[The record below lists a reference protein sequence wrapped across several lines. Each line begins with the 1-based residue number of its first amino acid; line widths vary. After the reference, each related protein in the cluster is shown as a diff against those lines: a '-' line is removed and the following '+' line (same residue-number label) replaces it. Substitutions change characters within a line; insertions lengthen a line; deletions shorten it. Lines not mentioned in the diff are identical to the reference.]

1 MNKFNSKRLLIA
13 LIVGIVV
20 LNIISPVQE
29 MFDYWFN
36 AYTGLPGELVV
47 QKSIGIW
54 FVQMFVFIVLFQV
67 VIPMFVYVFI
77 AEVAMKK
84 SNIFI
89 GVIFGLCCFIVGSL
103 PQLMFFPLLI
113 NVSINFVI
121 VRGIWSLINL
131 VLVGGVIGGIYKP
144 IVQKQ
149 KSIIEEEG
157 SAI

>member
-1 MNKFNSKRLLIA
+1 MNKFNSKRLIIA

-29 MFDYWFN
+29 MFDFWFN
-36 AYTGLPGELVV
+36 AFGGLPYELVV
-47 QKSIGIW
+47 QKSIGMW
-54 FVQMFVFIVLFQV
+54 MVKMLVFIVVFQV
-67 VIPMFVYVFI
+67 VIPMFVYVILSEI
-77 AEVAMKK
+77 AIKK

-89 GVIFGLCCFIVGSL
+89 GVIFGLCCFVVGAL

-121 VRGIWSLINL
+121 VRGIWTLINL
-131 VLVGGVIGGIYKP
+131 VIIGGVIGGIYKP
-144 IVQKQ
+144 VVQKT
-149 KSIIEEEG
+149 KSLIEEEG

>member
-29 MFDYWFN
+29 MFDYWLN
-36 AYTGLPGELVV
+36 AYSGLPYEMIVP
-47 QKSIGIW
+47 KSIGIW
-54 FVQMFVFIVLFQV
+54 MVQMFVFLILFQV
-67 VIPMFVYVFI
+67 AIPMVVYVFLSEI
-77 AEVAMKK
+77 AVKK

-89 GVIFGLCCFIVGSL
+89 GVLFGLCCFVVGAL

-113 NVSINFVI
+113 NVSVNFVL
-121 VRGIWSLINL
+121 VRSLWSLINL

-144 IVQKQ
+144 VSRKE
-149 KSIIEEEG
+149 KVKIEEDG

>member
-36 AYTGLPGELVV
+36 AYSGIPAEMVV
-47 QKSIGIW
+47 PKSVGAW
-54 FVQMFVFIVLFQV
+54 FVQMFIFIVLFQV
-67 VIPMFVYVFI
+67 VIPMFVYVFLAEI
-77 AEVAMKK
+77 AIKK

-89 GVIFGLCCFIVGSL
+89 GVIFGLCCFFVGSL

-113 NVSINFVI
+113 NVSVNFVI
-121 VRGIWSLINL
+121 VRGLWSLFDL
-131 VLVGGVIGGIYKP
+131 VLIGGVIGGIYKP
-144 IVQKQ
+144 VAQKQ
-149 KSIIEEEG
+149 KAVIEEEA